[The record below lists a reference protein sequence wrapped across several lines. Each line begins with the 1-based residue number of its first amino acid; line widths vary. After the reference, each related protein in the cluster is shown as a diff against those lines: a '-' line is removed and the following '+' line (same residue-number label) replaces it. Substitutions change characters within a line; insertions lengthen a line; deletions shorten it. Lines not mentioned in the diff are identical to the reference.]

1 LIGVLTIASYNTL
14 VTGSLALCPFS
25 ISISDYSHHSSLV
38 LQIEVSFEISLDFK
52 ASKKRA

>member
-1 LIGVLTIASYNTL
+1 